1 MKSLTASLRAVVLL
15 KARILELL
23 FCLLLLETY
32 FISIES
38 MLLAQSAQ
46 RLKCESLTIKETKL
60 ISQLL
65 SFGFSE

>member
-15 KARILELL
+15 KALILELL

-38 MLLAQSAQ
+38 MLLAQSVQ

>member
-15 KARILELL
+15 KAWILELL

>member
-15 KARILELL
+15 KALILELL